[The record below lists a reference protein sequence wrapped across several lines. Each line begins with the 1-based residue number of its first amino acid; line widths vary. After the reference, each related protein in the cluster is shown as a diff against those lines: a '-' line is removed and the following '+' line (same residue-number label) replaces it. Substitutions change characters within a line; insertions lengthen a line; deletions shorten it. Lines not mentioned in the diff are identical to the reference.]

1 MLPQEPAR
9 KKTNTQ
15 KDNTYKKYF
24 AKSPKMPMNKI
35 LRIVVTLLVLEIRLG
50 YMEDPKKLNQCSGY
64 PGIPGSPGNNGLP
77 GRDGREGR
85 DGKEGERGEKGE
97 AGVQGPPGNDGLVG
111 QMGQKGDKAEPGPR
125 GEHGV
130 RGPPGKAGPFG
141 LMGQKGDKGE
151 SGPQGTSGESVQGP
165 PGDTGSTGPKGQK
178 GDQGDPG
185 PRGAS
190 VELRRIVE
198 LEEEIKKLKDSYS
211 NLEKRFI
218 FTLWSRSGNT
228 FFGTMKVSATFEDGL
243 KFCTGV
249 GGQIATPRNQAE
261 NDGLR
266 DIAKQVGNVFIGVND
281 RRREGVFEELN
292 GKPIA
297 FSKWQRGEPNNDKGE
312 EDCVVLVSDGM
323 WNDVQCGTSNI
334 IVCEL

>member
-1 MLPQEPAR
+1 
-9 KKTNTQ
+9 
-15 KDNTYKKYF
+15 
-24 AKSPKMPMNKI
+24 
-35 LRIVVTLLVLEIRLG
+35 
-50 YMEDPKKLNQCSGY
+50 
-64 PGIPGSPGNNGLP
+64 
-77 GRDGREGR
+77 
-85 DGKEGERGEKGE
+85 
-97 AGVQGPPGNDGLVG
+97 
-111 QMGQKGDKAEPGPR
+111 
-125 GEHGV
+125 
-130 RGPPGKAGPFG
+130 
-141 LMGQKGDKGE
+141 MGQKGDKGE

-185 PRGAS
+185 PRGSS
-190 VELRRIVE
+190 VDLRRIVE

-228 FFGTMKVSATFEDGL
+228 FFGTIKVSATFEDGL

-266 DIAKQVGNVFIGVND
+266 DIAKQVGNIFIGVND
-281 RRREGVFEELN
+281 RRTEGVFEELN

-297 FSKWQRGEPNNDKGE
+297 FSKWLGGEPNNDKGE
-312 EDCVVLVSDGM
+312 EDCVVLISDGM
-323 WNDVQCGTSNI
+323 WNDVPCGTSNI

>member
-1 MLPQEPAR
+1 
-9 KKTNTQ
+9 
-15 KDNTYKKYF
+15 
-24 AKSPKMPMNKI
+24 MPMNKI

-125 GEHGV
+125 AEHGV

-151 SGPQGTSGESVQGP
+151 SGPQGESVQGP

-228 FFGTMKVSATFEDGL
+228 FFGTMKVSATFENGL

-266 DIAKQVGNVFIGVND
+266 DIAKQVGKVFIGVND

-297 FSKWQRGEPNNDKGE
+297 FSKWQCGEPNNDKGE

-323 WNDVQCGTSNI
+323 WNDVPCGTSNI